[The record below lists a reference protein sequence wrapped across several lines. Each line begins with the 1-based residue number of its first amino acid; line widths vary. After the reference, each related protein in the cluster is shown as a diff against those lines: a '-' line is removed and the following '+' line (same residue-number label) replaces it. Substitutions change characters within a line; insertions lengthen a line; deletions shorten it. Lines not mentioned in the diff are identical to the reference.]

1 MSKTEKLNDIKEE
14 SIEDMEIIE
23 KRDSIKNTIFMNFN
37 GLNISLEVLEK
48 QTYKNVQ
55 IVPIK
60 TDAFAK
66 KDFITLKK
74 GIEMGLVSIKEL
86 DNEEVNTVYCKNDAV
101 VPLLLIDGDEII
113 GAKQNRIMN
122 ESLLIPANSERK
134 ISVSCTEHGRWSFN
148 SGVKKDFCASDFSL
162 NFETR
167 RVKSNA
173 RMASRNYQSDVWNHI
188 NKLENRH
195 AFKSRT
201 SALNDN
207 YKHSKLTQDDYLNNL
222 NIIDGQNGVICFIN
236 GEFKGIELFYN
247 HSIYKEYHEKT
258 LRSYIIEAIAD
269 GGEKTISDNELFRVI
284 NGEVNNISS
293 SRFEEYH
300 AGGLGLNVKFATE
313 DASGSGLI
321 FEDELIHMTYFKG
334 KDEDLL

>member
-1 MSKTEKLNDIKEE
+1 MSKTEKVNDINEE
-14 SIEDMEIIE
+14 SIEDMEISE
-23 KRDSIKNTIFMNFN
+23 KRDSIENTIFMNFN

-55 IVPIK
+55 VVPIK

-74 GIEMGLVSIKEL
+74 GIEMGLVSVREL
-86 DNEEVNTVYCKNDAV
+86 DSEQVNTVVCKNDAV
-101 VPLLLIDGDEII
+101 VPLLLIDGDEIV

-122 ESLLIPANSERK
+122 ETLLIPANSERK
-134 ISVSCTEHGRWSFN
+134 IPVSCTEHGRWRFDSD
-148 SGVKKDFCASDFSL
+148 VKKEFGLSNYSL
-162 NFETR
+162 NFDTR
-167 RVKSNA
+167 RVKNRA
-173 RMASRNYQSDVWNHI
+173 RRESRDYQSDVWNHI
-188 NKLENRH
+188 SKLENRH

-207 YKHSKLTQDDYLNNL
+207 YQHSKITQDDYLKNL
-222 NIIDGQNGVICFIN
+222 NIVDGQNGVICFIN

-247 HSIYKEYHEKT
+247 HIIYKEYHEKT

-269 GGEKTISDNELFRVI
+269 GGEKAISDNEMFRVI
-284 NGEVNNISS
+284 NGELNDISS
-293 SRFEEYH
+293 SAFEEYH
-300 AGGLGLNVKFATE
+300 TVGLGENLKFGTK

-334 KDEDLL
+334 HDDLII